1 MVHVHWHIVYWD
13 AGPARASDSV
23 NPILLWTD
31 SADSDHRQRQ
41 TVYWTAGPMALS
53 CGRRPVRCN
62 LNSSGVRP
70 T

>member
-31 SADSDHRQRQ
+31 SPDSDHRLLDRWPNGPVLWPQPSTVQLEQQR
-41 TVYWTAGPMALS
+41 GP
-53 CGRRPVRCN
+53 PN
-62 LNSSGVRP
+62 LKSS
-70 T
+70 